1 MAVQVPGAGAGRV
14 TITPPGIQSPTV
26 TDPSVTETEPK
37 GDVVDD
43 GAATRATSGPDY
55 DDGDNTPPTDDN
67 EDEELDDVAD
77 DDPLRE
83 MTDDGPP
90 AHDDP
95 TGLEDGTVSGSF

>member
-55 DDGDNTPPTDDN
+55 DDGDNTPPLTTTRTRN
-67 EDEELDDVAD
+67 LTT
-77 DDPLRE
+77 L
-83 MTDDGPP
+83 
-90 AHDDP
+90 P
-95 TGLEDGTVSGSF
+95 TTTPSVK